1 MAELT
6 SETGGPWRA
15 GVWLLEMPLVS
26 VILPW
31 HLISGWNFV
40 KQRGVLQGEEP
51 GWVTGSSLAL
61 LSVAGFMT
69 LANSLIPRAFQ
80 HLELLLQRGPA
91 SRLSVLSSLT
101 DAQKLCWP
109 LVEAS
114 LYTCIRFPPSSC
126 CVNLTKLLNLSEPL
140 FLCLENE
147 GSAYIIRSFC
157 NIMEA
162 AGSWPVRSP
171 LRVTPW

>member
-1 MAELT
+1 M
-6 SETGGPWRA
+6 
-15 GVWLLEMPLVS
+15 S

-40 KQRGVLQGEEP
+40 KQRGVLQGEET

-61 LSVAGFMT
+61 LSVAGCIT
-69 LANSLIPRAFQ
+69 LANSPIPRAFQ

-101 DAQKLCWP
+101 DAQKHCWP

-114 LYTCIRFPPSSC
+114 LYTCIRYPPPPMLC
-126 CVNLTKLLNLSEPL
+126 ELKLLNLSEAL

-147 GSAYIIRSFC
+147 GSAYIIRLFC

>member
-1 MAELT
+1 M
-6 SETGGPWRA
+6 
-15 GVWLLEMPLVS
+15 S

-40 KQRGVLQGEEP
+40 KQRGVLQGEET

-61 LSVAGFMT
+61 LSVAGCIT
-69 LANSLIPRAFQ
+69 LANSPIPRAFQ

-101 DAQKLCWP
+101 DAQKHCWP

-114 LYTCIRFPPSSC
+114 LYTCIRYPPPQC
-126 CVNLTKLLNLSEPL
+126 CVNLSYLTSLSLCSFVLKMRGVPISLDCFATSWKQLVPGLSEAP
-140 FLCLENE
+140 
-147 GSAYIIRSFC
+147 
-157 NIMEA
+157 
-162 AGSWPVRSP
+162 
-171 LRVTPW
+171 